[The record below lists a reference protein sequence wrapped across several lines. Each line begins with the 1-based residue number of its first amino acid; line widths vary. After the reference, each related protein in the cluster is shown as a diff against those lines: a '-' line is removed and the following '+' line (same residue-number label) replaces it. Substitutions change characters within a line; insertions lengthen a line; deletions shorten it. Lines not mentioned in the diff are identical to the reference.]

1 MRLFIAV
8 TLPEPLKLAIHRATE
23 PLRNA
28 APTIRWVSADQLHIT
43 LKFLGEVKEPAVPAI
58 GAALEGT
65 ADSHAP
71 FDLDFAGIGAFP
83 NTRRP
88 RVYWL
93 GVHPNSALHGLQET
107 VETGIGP
114 LGFPREA
121 RPFHP
126 HLTLGRVGTEV
137 PAGELRAAER
147 LAGQL
152 DYNGKLVV
160 NSAEL
165 MQSRLSP
172 KGARYEVL
180 LSARL
185 KGGN

>member
-1 MRLFIAV
+1 MRLFIAI
-8 TLPEPLKLAIHRATE
+8 TLPEPLKQTIHRATE
-23 PLRNA
+23 SLRNA

-43 LKFLGEVKEPAVPAI
+43 LKFLGEVKEPAMSAI
-58 GAALEGT
+58 GAALER
-65 ADSHAP
+65 AANSHAP
-71 FDLDFAGIGAFP
+71 FDLDFAGVGAFP

-93 GVHPNSALHGLQET
+93 GVNPNTALHGLQES
-107 VETGIGP
+107 VETEIVP

-126 HLTLGRVGTEV
+126 HLTLGRVGPEV
-137 PAGELRAAER
+137 PADQLRAAER
-147 LAGQL
+147 LAGEL
-152 DYNGKLVV
+152 DYNGRVVV

-165 MQSRLSP
+165 MLSRLSP